1 MNKFVAFFL
10 KLFLIQIFIYSFLTE
25 WILSFIDN
33 KQINIV
39 QEIEVFLF
47 FFLPLFF
54 VYYLFNASSRKSIY
68 KIEVKH
74 PLPISLVFL
83 VLPIIYFTILYKYD
97 ILTRRIGTEN
107 IAIIYGDMNS
117 LDKLF
122 MKLYDQSQYIY
133 LLLGFYTIRLNRKF
147 KFRFFFKFVYALN
160 LIFLAVFSVFN
171 SRTAVLFFV
180 LLVFLFDSLFN
191 SIKSNVKYRF
201 LIIAT
206 FFFILVSSVRY
217 APFFYLNDNSILK
230 EVAKNEI
237 LYRVN
242 CTVLF
247 KEVAEATTTK
257 GYLWGK
263 TMTNPLLSLF
273 ALMGDESSKEKIR
286 IAETGSKQYIL
297 SNYLQKDN
305 RDDCSCMVVDS
316 FANFGVFGILF
327 SSLVIVMWVLVIYY
341 LGNIETITSWRFSL
355 IIIFIFSIFFYESDG
370 LSLLF
375 NFVKY
380 LPGAILIAALN
391 PVNIKR
397 ILINGES

>member
-1 MNKFVAFFL
+1 MSKFVAFFL
-10 KLFLIQIFIYSFLTE
+10 KLFLIQIFIYSFFTE
-25 WILSFIDN
+25 WVLSFLDN

-54 VYYLFNASSRKSIY
+54 VYYSFNNSSRKSIY

-74 PLPISLVFL
+74 PLPISFVFL
-83 VLPIIYFTILYKYD
+83 VLPIIYFLILYKYD

-117 LDKLF
+117 FDKLF

-133 LLLGFYTIRLNRKF
+133 LLIGFYTIRLNKKF
-147 KFRFFFKFVYALN
+147 RFRFFFKFVYSLN
-160 LIFLAVFSVFN
+160 LIFLCIFSVFN

-180 LLVFLFDSLFN
+180 LLVFLFDTLFN
-191 SIKSNVKYRF
+191 SIQLNVRYRF
-201 LIIAT
+201 LFIAT

-217 APFFYLNDNSILK
+217 APLLYLNDKSIIK

-247 KEVAEATTTK
+247 NEVAEASNTK

-297 SNYLQKDN
+297 VNYLQKDN
-305 RDDCSCMVVDS
+305 RDDCSCMGVDS
-316 FANFGVFGILF
+316 FANFGFLGILF
-327 SSLVIVMWVLVIYY
+327 SSLVIGMWVLVIYY
-341 LGNIETITSWRFSL
+341 LGNVETITSWRFSL
-355 IIIFIFSIFFYESDG
+355 IIIFVFSIFFYESDG

-380 LPGAILIAALN
+380 LPGAILIALLN
-391 PVNIKR
+391 PINVKR
-397 ILINGES
+397 IPINGK